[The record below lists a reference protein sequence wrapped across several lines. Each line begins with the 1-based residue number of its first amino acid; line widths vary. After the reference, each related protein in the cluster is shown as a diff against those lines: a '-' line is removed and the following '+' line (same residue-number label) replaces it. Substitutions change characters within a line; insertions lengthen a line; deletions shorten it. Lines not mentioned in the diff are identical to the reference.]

1 MGTVVRGDDQPITP
15 TFKVV
20 VVEDTPEMA
29 ASIAETLTRAHYEA
43 HPAADAESGLAL
55 VKSLPADMVLL
66 DVTLP
71 GIDGLEA
78 CRRLRTFSDA
88 YVIMLTGNSSQVDRL
103 TGLAAGADD
112 YVTKPFYPQEL
123 VARIKAMQRRPRS
136 SGTGPTVRRFGDL
149 TIDPAN
155 QRVRVA
161 GDIVE
166 LSQIE
171 YRLLNV
177 LSSEASRTM
186 TRSHLLHEVWGEERT
201 EDDHLLDV
209 HISNLRRKLGD
220 DPTNPSYIR
229 TIRGRGFSMR
239 ES

>member
-1 MGTVVRGDDQPITP
+1 VVKVDSQLPAP

-29 ASIAETLTRAHYEA
+29 ASIVETLARAHYEA
-43 HPAADAESGLAL
+43 HPAADAETGLAL
-55 VKSLPADMVLL
+55 AKSLPADLVLL

-136 SGTGPTVRRFGDL
+136 SGAGPRVRQFGNL
-149 TIDPAN
+149 TIEPAT
-155 QRVRVA
+155 QRVKLK
-161 GDIVE
+161 GETIE

-171 YRLLNV
+171 YRLLSV
-177 LSSEASRTM
+177 LSSDASRTM
-186 TRSHLLHEVWGEERT
+186 TRSHLLHQVWGEERA
-201 EDDHLLDV
+201 EDDHLVDV

-220 DPTNPSYIR
+220 DPANPSYIR

-239 ES
+239 EG